1 MTVKRSRSASRVLAV
16 LESIARHQPI
26 GVSTLA
32 RELAAD
38 KSAVQRAIM
47 TLADSGWIHPAAGA
61 PTRWQ
66 LTARILAVAHMG
78 HSGNDLRQRARGTLE
93 ALRDECGETVLLDRT
108 GYAGVR
114 RDRGDRKPAHAAHGA
129 PYRHGGAG
137 SRQCDRSRHDALHD
151 RGTADPAL
159 GESSRC
165 GNARRVCRH
174 TQTRGFSVSD
184 GEVTTGATTIAA
196 PILEVDGRP
205 SAAVAVSAPSGRMP
219 ASHHA
224 RIGAMIS
231 EPRASSRV
239 GRPPIRV
246 RAKPRC
252 IRAVSRGADE
262 SRGPVPPPCRN
273 FA

>member
-47 TLADSGWIHPAAGA
+47 TLADSGWIHHAAGA

-93 ALRDECGETVLLDRT
+93 ALRDECGETVLLTVQDMLGFVVIEAIESRHMLRT
-108 GYAGVR
+108 VPHIGMAVPVR
-114 RDRGDRKPAHAAHGA
+114 GSATARAMM
-129 PYRHGGAG
+129 PYMTEERQTQLLG
-137 SRQCDRSRHDALHD
+137 SRPEAAL
-151 RGTADPAL
+151 L
-159 GESSRC
+159 EE
-165 GNARRVCRH
+165 
-174 TQTRGFSVSD
+174 F
-184 GEVTTGATTIAA
+184 AA

-205 SAAVAVSAPSGRMP
+205 SAAIAVSAPSGRLP
-219 ASHHA
+219 ASHHDT
-224 RIGAMIS
+224 IGAMIS
-231 EPRASSRV
+231 RAARKLS
-239 GRPPIRV
+239 GRP
-246 RAKPRC
+246 A
-252 IRAVSRGADE
+252 S
-262 SRGPVPPPCRN
+262 N
-273 FA
+273 

>member
-47 TLADSGWIHPAAGA
+47 TLADSGWIHHAAGA

-78 HSGNDLRQRARGTLE
+78 HSGNDLRQRARATLE
-93 ALRDECGETVLLDRT
+93 TLRDECGETVLLTVQDML
-108 GYAGVR
+108 GFVVIEAIE
-114 RDRGDRKPAHAAHGA
+114 
-129 PYRHGGAG
+129 
-137 SRQCDRSRHDALHD
+137 SRQMLRTVPHIGMAVPVRGSATARAMLPYMTEERQIQLLGNRPDA
-151 RGTADPAL
+151 AL
-159 GESSRC
+159 LEEFAATR
-165 GNARRVCRH
+165 A
-174 TQTRGFSVSD
+174 RGFSVSD

-205 SAAVAVSAPSGRMP
+205 SAAVAVSAPSGRAP
-219 ASHHA
+219 AAAHA
-224 RIGAMIS
+224 RIGAMVC
-231 EPRASSRV
+231 RAARKLS
-239 GRPPIRV
+239 GRP
-246 RAKPRC
+246 A
-252 IRAVSRGADE
+252 S
-262 SRGPVPPPCRN
+262 N
-273 FA
+273 

>member
-32 RELAAD
+32 RELDAD

-47 TLADSGWIHPAAGA
+47 TLADTGWIHPAAGA

-93 ALRDECGETVLLDRT
+93 ALRDECGETVLLTVQDMLGFVVIET
-108 GYAGVR
+108 IE
-114 RDRGDRKPAHAAHGA
+114 
-129 PYRHGGAG
+129 
-137 SRQCDRSRHDALHD
+137 SRHMLRTVPHIGMAVPV
-151 RGTADPAL
+151 RGSATARAMMPYMTEERQTQLL
-159 GESSRC
+159 GTSSRC
-165 GNARRVCRH
+165 GNCSKSSPSARK
-174 TQTRGFSVSD
+174 RGFSVSH
-184 GEVTTGATTIAA
+184 GEVTSGATTIAA

-219 ASHHA
+219 VSKHA
-224 RIGAMIS
+224 AIGAMVY
-231 EPRASSRV
+231 RAARKLSRG
-239 GRPPIRV
+239 GRP
-246 RAKPRC
+246 ASNQGPRK
-252 IRAVSRGADE
+252 I
-262 SRGPVPPPCRN
+262 
-273 FA
+273 

>member
-47 TLADSGWIHPAAGA
+47 TLADSGWIHHAAGA

-93 ALRDECGETVLLDRT
+93 ALRDECGETVLLTVQDMLGFVVIEAIESRHMLRT
-108 GYAGVR
+108 VPHIGMAVPVR
-114 RDRGDRKPAHAAHGA
+114 GSATARAMM
-129 PYRHGGAG
+129 PYMTEERQTQLLG
-137 SRQCDRSRHDALHD
+137 SRPEAALLEEFAVT
-151 RGTADPAL
+151 R
-159 GESSRC
+159 
-165 GNARRVCRH
+165 
-174 TQTRGFSVSD
+174 TRGFSVSD

-205 SAAVAVSAPSGRMP
+205 SAAIAVSAPSGRLP
-219 ASHHA
+219 ASHHDT
-224 RIGAMIS
+224 IGAMIS
-231 EPRASSRV
+231 RAARKLS
-239 GRPPIRV
+239 GRP
-246 RAKPRC
+246 A
-252 IRAVSRGADE
+252 S
-262 SRGPVPPPCRN
+262 N
-273 FA
+273 

>member
-47 TLADSGWIHPAAGA
+47 TLADSGWIHHAAGA

-93 ALRDECGETVLLDRT
+93 ALRDECGETVLLTVQDMLGFVVIEAIESRHMLRT
-108 GYAGVR
+108 VPHIGMAVPVR
-114 RDRGDRKPAHAAHGA
+114 GSATARAMM
-129 PYRHGGAG
+129 PYMTEERQTQLLG
-137 SRQCDRSRHDALHD
+137 SRPEAALLEEFAVT
-151 RGTADPAL
+151 R
-159 GESSRC
+159 
-165 GNARRVCRH
+165 
-174 TQTRGFSVSD
+174 TRGFSVSD

-205 SAAVAVSAPSGRMP
+205 SAAIAVSAPSGRLT
-219 ASHHA
+219 ASRHDT
-224 RIGAMIS
+224 IGAMIS
-231 EPRASSRV
+231 RAARKLS
-239 GRPPIRV
+239 GRP
-246 RAKPRC
+246 A
-252 IRAVSRGADE
+252 S
-262 SRGPVPPPCRN
+262 N
-273 FA
+273 

>member
-32 RELAAD
+32 RELNAD

-47 TLADSGWIHPAAGA
+47 TLADTGWIHPAAGA

-93 ALRDECGETVLLDRT
+93 ALRDECGETVLLTVQDMLGFVVIET
-108 GYAGVR
+108 IE
-114 RDRGDRKPAHAAHGA
+114 
-129 PYRHGGAG
+129 
-137 SRQCDRSRHDALHD
+137 SRHMLRTVPHIGMAVPVRGSATARAMIPYMTEERQTQLLGNRPDAAMLEEFAVT
-151 RGTADPAL
+151 RK
-159 GESSRC
+159 
-165 GNARRVCRH
+165 
-174 TQTRGFSVSD
+174 RGFSVSH
-184 GEVTTGATTIAA
+184 GEVTSGATTIAA

-219 ASHHA
+219 VSKHA
-224 RIGAMIS
+224 AIGAMVY
-231 EPRASSRV
+231 RAARKLSP
-239 GRPPIRV
+239 GRP
-246 RAKPRC
+246 ASNQGPRK
-252 IRAVSRGADE
+252 I
-262 SRGPVPPPCRN
+262 
-273 FA
+273 

>member
-47 TLADSGWIHPAAGA
+47 TLADSGWIHHAAGA

-93 ALRDECGETVLLDRT
+93 ALRDECGETVLLTVQDMLGFVVIEAIESRHMLRT
-108 GYAGVR
+108 VPHIGMAVPVR
-114 RDRGDRKPAHAAHGA
+114 GSATARAMM
-129 PYRHGGAG
+129 PYMTEERQTQLLG
-137 SRQCDRSRHDALHD
+137 SRPEAALLEEFAVT
-151 RGTADPAL
+151 R
-159 GESSRC
+159 
-165 GNARRVCRH
+165 
-174 TQTRGFSVSD
+174 TRGFSVSD
-184 GEVTTGATTIAA
+184 GEVTTGATTITA

-205 SAAVAVSAPSGRMP
+205 SAAIAVSAPSGRLP
-219 ASHHA
+219 ASRHDT
-224 RIGAMIS
+224 IGAMIS
-231 EPRASSRV
+231 RAARKLS
-239 GRPPIRV
+239 GRP
-246 RAKPRC
+246 A
-252 IRAVSRGADE
+252 S
-262 SRGPVPPPCRN
+262 N
-273 FA
+273 

>member
-32 RELAAD
+32 RELATD

-47 TLADSGWIHPAAGA
+47 TLADTGWIHPAAGV

-93 ALRDECGETVLLDRT
+93 ALRDECGETVLLTVQDML
-108 GYAGVR
+108 GFVVIEAIE
-114 RDRGDRKPAHAAHGA
+114 
-129 PYRHGGAG
+129 
-137 SRQCDRSRHDALHD
+137 SRHMLRTVPHIGMAVPVRGSATARAMMPYMTEERQTQLLGNRPDA
-151 RGTADPAL
+151 AL
-159 GESSRC
+159 LEEFAVTRK
-165 GNARRVCRH
+165 
-174 TQTRGFSVSD
+174 RGFSVSD

-205 SAAVAVSAPSGRMP
+205 SAAIAVSAPSGRMA
-219 ASHHA
+219 ASKHA
-224 RIGAMIS
+224 TIGAMVRRAARKLS
-231 EPRASSRV
+231 RGGRRAS
-239 GRPPIRV
+239 
-246 RAKPRC
+246 
-252 IRAVSRGADE
+252 
-262 SRGPVPPPCRN
+262 N
-273 FA
+273 